1 MITADDIR
9 VLIQDNVMGVD
20 AMALGEDDNFKQ
32 AGIDSLDQIN
42 VLLAIEEKHGYQIPD
57 EDVKLCQSIRSTL
70 DYLATQK

>member
-9 VLIQDNVMGVD
+9 ALIQENVMGVD
-20 AMALGEDDNFKQ
+20 AMTLGEGDNFKQ

-42 VLLAIEEKHGYQIPD
+42 VLLAIEEKHGYKIPD

-70 DYLATQK
+70 DYLAALK

>member
-9 VLIQDNVMGVD
+9 VLIQENVMGLD

-42 VLLAIEEKHGYQIPD
+42 VLLAIEEKHGYKIPD
-57 EDVKLCQSIRSTL
+57 KDVKLCESIRSTL
-70 DYLATQK
+70 DYLANQK